1 MPIATAPQRKRTGIA
16 ALFPVRKPSVPV
28 VRRAG
33 SLSVRANDDG
43 EERDPDVF
51 NRRQKLQL
59 LRNQSSSQVDE
70 DDLEILEYDL
80 APLPLPQEI
89 SDVLA
94 GLSYLLTHRYPPFDP
109 SRLSRGVVAST
120 LNMRRCMPDV
130 VPVASI
136 RALLKDGTMVE
147 REVSRLAAEGR
158 VRVLE
163 MRALGQGELGVC
175 EAPYYLQQ
183 VKTRAEELEEE
194 AARTGKEE
202 TMAAVDALR
211 AFAEILKMN
220 PTGFPTANFPVNGR
234 LEEGQL
240 RHLITQGFL
249 ALAPHST
256 PGAGHLPLSTS
267 TPYTFSHPYLG
278 LLIRHSL
285 LGRQHIIRSITRNKA
300 KTKAGVVLESMLK
313 EKVGKECGFGVGW
326 GGCCGSVL
334 EGGGWRLCG
343 RLSGGGLGWEGGG
356 SDWNRERDVH

>member
-16 ALFPVRKPSVPV
+16 ALFPVRKPSLPV
-28 VRRAG
+28 VKRAG
-33 SLSVRANDDG
+33 SSSVRHPGGNNDYGD
-43 EERDPDVF
+43 ERDPDVF
-51 NRRQKLQL
+51 NRRWKLQL
-59 LRNQSSSQVDE
+59 LRNQSSSQVGDDDDE
-70 DDLEILEYDL
+70 LEILEYDL
-80 APLPLPQEI
+80 APLPLPHEI

-94 GLSYLLTHRYPPFDP
+94 GLSYLLTHRYPLFDP

-130 VPVASI
+130 APVASI

-147 REVSRLAAEGR
+147 REVSRLAAQGR

-163 MRALGQGELGVC
+163 MRALGHGELGVC
-175 EAPYYLQQ
+175 EAAYYLQQ
-183 VKTRAEELEEE
+183 VRTRADELADE
-194 AARTGKEE
+194 AARTGKAE
-202 TMAAVDALR
+202 TAAAVDALV
-211 AFAEILKMN
+211 AFAEILETN
-220 PTGFPTANFPVNGR
+220 PSAFPTASFPVHGR

-256 PGAGHLPLSTS
+256 PGAGHLTLSTS

-326 GGCCGSVL
+326 VL
-334 EGGGWRLCG
+334 WECVGGGWVEVVRTSVGRGFRLGG
-343 RLSGGGLGWEGGG
+343 R
-356 SDWNRERDVH
+356 RE